1 MQIETG
7 GESDAIALRFDAPLY
22 IRRLCCNFFWAL
34 ADIVISEIEENVA
47 IIFHS
52 KAKDG
57 LKSGSCGLTVK
68 YSSHS
73 YYLSCIKLFRLPL
86 SLSLSLHPFSFRNAI
101 FALPNGRRG
110 FLTAS

>member
-1 MQIETG
+1 MKLEENRIL
-7 GESDAIALRFDAPLY
+7 ALRLNAPLY

-86 SLSLSLHPFSFRNAI
+86 SLSLASSLQFSECYI
-101 FALPNGRRG
+101 C
-110 FLTAS
+110 TS